1 MRKSYDMKIWELKC
15 QGKISNEYAQE
26 LLKKHREE
34 LDKRRMFSQ
43 GEKITSLEELLKETW
58 VIVYGRTWHIKAIL
72 NWQTK
77 IVLSDL
83 EKGYIYKAI
92 KKEKLN
98 ENHTMRKNN

>member
-1 MRKSYDMKIWELKC
+1 MRESYDMKIWRL
-15 QGKISNEYAQE
+15 QRAGKISSDYARE
-26 LLKKHREE
+26 LIGKHREE
-34 LDKRRMFSQ
+34 LDKRRMFKQ
-43 GEKITSLEELLKETW
+43 GEPITTLDDLLKETW

-92 KKEKLN
+92 KKEKPN
-98 ENHTMRKNN
+98 ENHTMRNDS